1 MDVFPGW
8 SMAELAYL
16 GQTEERCQ
24 ITTGEKKNPNWL
36 HSAYRHCEFL
46 NITTASCSTTFD
58 KILLQDATD
67 TKNWHFKT
75 QKHDLW

>member
-24 ITTGEKKNPNWL
+24 ITTGEKKSKKPQADYIVL
-36 HSAYRHCEFL
+36 
-46 NITTASCSTTFD
+46 TAVDF
-58 KILLQDATD
+58 
-67 TKNWHFKT
+67 
-75 QKHDLW
+75 

>member
-24 ITTGEKKNPNWL
+24 ITTGEKKTQTDYIVL
-36 HSAYRHCEFL
+36 
-46 NITTASCSTTFD
+46 
-58 KILLQDATD
+58 TD
-67 TKNWHFKT
+67 TVNF
-75 QKHDLW
+75 